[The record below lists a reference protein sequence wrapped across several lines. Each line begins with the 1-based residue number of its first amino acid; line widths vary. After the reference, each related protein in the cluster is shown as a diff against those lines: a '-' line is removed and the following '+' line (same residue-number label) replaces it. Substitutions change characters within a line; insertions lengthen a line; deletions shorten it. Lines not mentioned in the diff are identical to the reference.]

1 MNQSPFT
8 NHHSPIHPFHGL
20 DGRSRSEKP
29 RTTGLTMVADW
40 GIGPHAQSDLLTTGA
55 TFFDLAKIAVG
66 ISRLLPDDVLRNKI
80 SIYRQHQVEPFPG
93 GQYLEYAEGE
103 GKTDQY
109 LSAVVEAGYKW
120 VEVSDNMAT
129 VTLQW
134 KLDMIRKATE
144 ASNLIVL
151 GEVGQKEGLQTVV
164 PMGDD
169 AQACLDAGAQV
180 ILLEA
185 AELIGDDPAVA
196 KAVEAV
202 IQRIGLDKVMF
213 ELPGPWIE
221 GVTHESIHRM
231 RRQLVDQYGPDVN
244 IGNVE
249 PSDLISL
256 EAYRLGLGVNAGQKS
271 P

>member
-1 MNQSPFT
+1 M
-8 NHHSPIHPFHGL
+8 
-20 DGRSRSEKP
+20 
-29 RTTGLTMVADW
+29 
-40 GIGPHAQSDLLTTGA
+40 
-55 TFFDLAKIAVG
+55 G

-80 SIYRQHQVEPFPG
+80 SIYRQHLVEPFPG

-103 GKTDQY
+103 DKADQY

-151 GEVGQKEGLQTVV
+151 GEVGQKEGLQTAV

>member
-1 MNQSPFT
+1 
-8 NHHSPIHPFHGL
+8 
-20 DGRSRSEKP
+20 
-29 RTTGLTMVADW
+29 
-40 GIGPHAQSDLLTTGA
+40 
-55 TFFDLAKIAVG
+55 
-66 ISRLLPDDVLRNKI
+66 
-80 SIYRQHQVEPFPG
+80 
-93 GQYLEYAEGE
+93 
-103 GKTDQY
+103 
-109 LSAVVEAGYKW
+109 
-120 VEVSDNMAT
+120 
-129 VTLQW
+129 
-134 KLDMIRKATE
+134 
-144 ASNLIVL
+144 
-151 GEVGQKEGLQTVV
+151 
-164 PMGDD
+164 
-169 AQACLDAGAQV
+169 GAQV

-231 RRQLVDQYGPDVN
+231 RRQLVDQYGPEVN

-256 EAYRLGLGVNAGQKS
+256 EAYRRGLGVNAGQKS